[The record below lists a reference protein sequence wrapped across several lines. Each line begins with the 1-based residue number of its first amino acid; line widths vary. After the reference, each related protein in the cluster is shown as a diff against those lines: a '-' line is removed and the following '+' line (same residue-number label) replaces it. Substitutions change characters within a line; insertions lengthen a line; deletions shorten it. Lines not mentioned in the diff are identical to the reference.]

1 MATDNVID
9 YLVYLERTC
18 ACEDRHEFWLDDGD
32 PDIAS
37 ARQFAES
44 IRDRLGS
51 FLGDFVEVEQRV
63 NMVRVRVIK
72 ETCPT
77 AA

>member
-9 YLVYLERTC
+9 YLVYLERDC
-18 ACEDRHEFWLDDGD
+18 ACEDRHEFWTEAGE
-32 PDIAS
+32 PDLAT

-44 IRDRLGS
+44 IRSRLGS

-63 NMVRVRVIK
+63 NLVRVTVVK
-72 ETCPT
+72 EVCPT